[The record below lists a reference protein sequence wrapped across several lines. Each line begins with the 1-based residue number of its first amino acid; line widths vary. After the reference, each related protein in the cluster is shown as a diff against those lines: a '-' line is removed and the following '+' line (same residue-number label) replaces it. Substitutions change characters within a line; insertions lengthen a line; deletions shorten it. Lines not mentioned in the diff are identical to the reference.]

1 MADWWGSS
9 GNGSRPNSV
18 SEMVI
23 FCVQLGLLDSMRGP
37 PNLNLINQ
45 RILSRR
51 RSTIGGHAFPVAG
64 AYM

>member
-1 MADWWGSS
+1 MIGGEVVVTEVGLILTPRWSF
-9 GNGSRPNSV
+9 
-18 SEMVI
+18 

-51 RSTIGGHAFPVAG
+51 RSTIRGHAFPVAG